1 MYGPAFPAGFK
12 KTGNPPG
19 FFEVAEVKKG
29 RWDKK
34 RKFLSYFFL
43 TSILINIQLCF
54 YVSQSIPL
62 SFTLGHNLISF
73 LHQGSLKRFSGIR
86 YQFRWKTCIFCIF
99 RCKIF
104 TAMISEYVDIHS
116 SAASASKKIKVGKKS
131 RDLKISTDAKT
142 ESKCVIFWKCC
153 PCLNTKKKRA
163 RQAKRAIAFFC
174 LCVYCFDVG
183 SDLRVGFD
191 LKQRCHHLTGN
202 IL

>member
-1 MYGPAFPAGFK
+1 MGQK
-12 KTGNPPG
+12 E
-19 FFEVAEVKKG
+19 EVS
-29 RWDKK
+29 
-34 RKFLSYFFL
+34 FLFFL

-104 TAMISEYVDIHS
+104 TAMISEYLDVHS